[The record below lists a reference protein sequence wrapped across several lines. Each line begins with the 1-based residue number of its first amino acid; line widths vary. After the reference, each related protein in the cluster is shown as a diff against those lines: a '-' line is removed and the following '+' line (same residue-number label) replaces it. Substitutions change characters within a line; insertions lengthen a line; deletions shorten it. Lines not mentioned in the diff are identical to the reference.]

1 MRDKISSS
9 KGISVSN
16 VFSYILLI
24 LLSIV
29 WLIPIVWLVAI
40 SFSSGV
46 NGVPN
51 YFLPQHGL
59 TISNYTKLFTDSG
72 VQSGFYFPRWFLN
85 TLFVAICTCALSTF
99 FVLSVSY
106 AISRMRFKMRKPI
119 MNIALI
125 LGMFP
130 GFMSMI
136 AIYYVLK
143 SVDLTNSLFALI
155 LVYSGGAGLVFYIA
169 KGFFDTIPFTLDESA
184 MIDGATRSQIFWQ
197 ITIPLSKPIII
208 YTILTSFLAPWGDFI
223 LVSFIIGPTAYTNYT
238 VALGL
243 YHMIDKE
250 HIAEYFSMFTAAAVL
265 ISVPITLL
273 FVSMQKFYIEGV
285 TGGAVKG

>member
-1 MRDKISSS
+1 MKEGMNS
-9 KGISVSN
+9 KKFSMGTAL
-16 VFSYILLI
+16 SYILLI
-24 LLSIV
+24 VLSLI
-29 WLIPIVWLVAI
+29 WLVPIVWLLMI

-46 NGVPN
+46 SGIPH
-51 YFLPQHGL
+51 YFLPEHGL
-59 TISNYTKLFTDSG
+59 TLKNYTRLFTDSG
-72 VQSGFYFPRWFLN
+72 LSSGFFFPRWFLN
-85 TLFVAICTCALSTF
+85 TLFVAVCTCALSSF

-106 AISRMRFKMRKPI
+106 VISRMRFKMRRPI

-143 SVDLTNSLFALI
+143 SIHLTNSLFALI
-155 LVYSGGAGLVFYIA
+155 LVYSGGAGLGFYIA

-184 MIDGATRSQIFWQ
+184 MIDGATRAQIFWK

-223 LVSFIIGPTAYTNYT
+223 LVSYIMGPTAYTHYT

-243 YHMIDKE
+243 YSMLDKE
-250 HIAEYFSMFTAAAVL
+250 HISQYFSMFTAASVL
-265 ISVPITLL
+265 ISVPITVL
-273 FVSMQKFYIEGV
+273 FISMQKFYIEGV
-285 TGGAVKG
+285 TGGSVKG